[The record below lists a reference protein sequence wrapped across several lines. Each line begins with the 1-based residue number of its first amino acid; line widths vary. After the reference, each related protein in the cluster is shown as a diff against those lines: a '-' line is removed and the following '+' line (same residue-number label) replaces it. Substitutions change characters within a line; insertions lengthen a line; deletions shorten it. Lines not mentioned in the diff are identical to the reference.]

1 MSRIIES
8 VAGAGKTTE
17 ILKMASVESD
27 KISLIVT
34 YTKQN
39 KKEIQERV
47 VNTNCKNIEVITW
60 ETFVLNH
67 LLRPYFPLKKP
78 SRVAGIDF
86 SMGEHTRYSY
96 FNGKKIYNERLSDFV
111 FNKIINIENLGVSI
125 FNRLSLIYSHIYLDE
140 SQDLSGYDY
149 QIVEFF
155 LGKDFISIVG
165 DPRQN
170 TYSTN
175 HGSKNKKKDKSV
187 TDIFSYLRKN
197 EKYKDRIELN
207 NISQRC
213 PKKICELASLTHE
226 SMPATLAKKEAI
238 EGIVKYVPQTNE
250 EVIRLLN
257 IGAVLLS
264 NNIKSFGGE
273 ISYLNI
279 GESKGKEFNKV
290 LLSIPKEWVVAL
302 KNKDCTKM
310 ANISKNRLYVGITRA
325 IEEIYILDPD
335 NKGLPS
341 LFDDIFQEENRL

>member
-1 MSRIIES
+1 MFRIIES

-17 ILKMASVESD
+17 ILKMASVQSD

-47 VNTNCKNIEVITW
+47 VSKNYKNIEVITW

-78 SRVAGIDF
+78 SRVTGIDF
-86 SMGEHTRYSY
+86 SIGKHTRYSY
-96 FNGKKIYNERLSDFV
+96 FNEKKIYNERLSDFV
-111 FNKIINIENLGVSI
+111 FNKIINIENLGISI

-155 LGKDFISIVG
+155 LDKDFISIVG

-175 HGSKNKKKDKSV
+175 HGGKNKKKDKSV
-187 TDIFSYLRKN
+187 NDIFSYLKN
-197 EKYKDRIELN
+197 IEKYKDRVELN

-213 PKKICELASLTHE
+213 PKKICELASLTHKNM
-226 SMPATLAKKEAI
+226 SPTLAKKGALD
-238 EGIVKYVPQTNE
+238 GVVRYVPQTNE
-250 EVIRLLN
+250 EILRLLN
-257 IGAVLLS
+257 TGATLLS

-290 LLSIPKEWVVAL
+290 ILSIPKEWVISL
-302 KNKDCTKM
+302 KSKDCTNM
-310 ANISKNRLYVGITRA
+310 ANTSKNRLYVGITRA
-325 IEEIYILDPD
+325 IEEVYILDPE
-335 NKGLPS
+335 NNGLPS
-341 LFDDIFQEENRL
+341 LFDEIFQEENRL